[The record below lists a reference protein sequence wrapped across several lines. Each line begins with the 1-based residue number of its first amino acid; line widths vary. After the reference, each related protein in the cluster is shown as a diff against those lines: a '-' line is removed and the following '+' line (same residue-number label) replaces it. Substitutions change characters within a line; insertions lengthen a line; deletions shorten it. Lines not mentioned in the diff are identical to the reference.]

1 MSSLTTDQE
10 IALLEETKTAIFL
23 IRQGLISLK
32 WLKDDVD
39 LAHLPILLISNGFER
54 LLKTVICLN
63 AFEENPDN
71 PDFGKIET
79 HNVEKLL
86 KRVINIGRR
95 WSYEKRCAKTKKD
108 MVFLETCKDLRV
120 LVKLLTKFGDKS
132 GRYYNIDLLI
142 GKKKNYNDPS
152 KLFISYLDDKMS
164 EGITDI
170 ICHITML
177 LQRFARA
184 LCRMFIWGELGQTG
198 KDMANIVGYFLEV
211 EDGDLGL
218 ILPVL

>member
-1 MSSLTTDQE
+1 M
-10 IALLEETKTAIFL
+10 
-23 IRQGLISLK
+23 
-32 WLKDDVD
+32 
-39 LAHLPILLISNGFER
+39 
-54 LLKTVICLN
+54 
-63 AFEENPDN
+63 
-71 PDFGKIET
+71 
-79 HNVEKLL
+79 
-86 KRVINIGRR
+86 
-95 WSYEKRCAKTKKD
+95 
-108 MVFLETCKDLRV
+108 
-120 LVKLLTKFGDKS
+120 KLLTKFGDKS

-218 ILPVL
+218 ILPEL